1 MEEKLKFLPPTMETI
16 DEYSVSEHTFNQLK
30 KLMLDIILWTGLTI
44 EMIYISDFYY
54 RNKILYQ

>member
-1 MEEKLKFLPPTMETI
+1 METI